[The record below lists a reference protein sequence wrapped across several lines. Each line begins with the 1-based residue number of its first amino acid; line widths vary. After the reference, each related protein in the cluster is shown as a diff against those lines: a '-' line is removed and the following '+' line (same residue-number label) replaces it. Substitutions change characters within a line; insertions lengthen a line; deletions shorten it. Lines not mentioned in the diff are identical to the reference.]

1 MKILKNLKSKKGSGE
16 LIAFFV
22 VVAVTATIVSNIYP
36 GLTGALSNSM
46 KSVGKTYNSTDTI
59 ILD

>member
-1 MKILKNLKSKKGSGE
+1 MKSLKNLKTKKGSGE
-16 LIAFFV
+16 LIAFFI
-22 VVAVTATIVSNIYP
+22 VVAVSAAIVYNVYP
-36 GLTGALSNSM
+36 SITGALSNSM